1 VKTKG
6 AVLWGV
12 NEDWKVEE
20 IEVGDPV
27 AGEVQIQLAASG
39 LCHSDE
45 HVRIGDI
52 PLVEPGGFP
61 FLGGHEGAGVVTK
74 VGPGVTS
81 VAEGDHAVLGFIPS
95 CGRCPSCSSGHQ
107 NLCDNGATLLTGQS
121 IADGTYRSSVG
132 GKNLSP
138 MCLLGTFSPYV
149 TVHESSVIKI
159 ENDIPLDKAALVG
172 CGVTT
177 GWGSSVYA
185 AQVTPGD
192 TVVVIGIGGIGIN
205 AVQGAALAG
214 AKRIVAIDPV
224 ESKRERAM
232 EFGATHTFAS
242 MAEALEPLV
251 DLTWGR
257 GAEKAILTVGRIEG
271 PMVQEM
277 MTMVGKGGTGV
288 ITAMGQADLVNVPL
302 SLFELALLQKRLQG
316 AVFGGGNPRYD
327 IPKLLGLY
335 REGQL
340 KLDELV
346 TNEYKLE
353 DVNQGYSD
361 MLEGKNLRGLIKY
374 SEADY

>member
-27 AGEVQIQLAASG
+27 AGEVQVQLAASG

-61 FLGGHEGAGVVTK
+61 FLGGHEGAGIVTK
-74 VGPGVTS
+74 VGAGVEGL
-81 VAEGDHAVLGFIPS
+81 AEGDHIVLGFIPS

-121 IADGTYRSSVG
+121 IADGSYRSTVG

-149 TVHESSVIKI
+149 TVHNSSVIKI
-159 ENDIPLDKAALVG
+159 EDDIPLDKAALVG

-177 GWGSSVYA
+177 GWGSAVYA
-185 AQVTPGD
+185 AHTTPGD

-214 AKRIVAIDPV
+214 AKRIVAIDPI

-232 EFGATHTFAS
+232 DFGATHTFAS
-242 MAEALEPLV
+242 MTEAFEPLV

-271 PMVQEM
+271 HMIQEM
-277 MTMVGKGGTGV
+277 LTLVGKGGTGV
-288 ITAMGQADLVNVPL
+288 VTAMGQADAVDVPM

-335 REGQL
+335 RDGQL
-340 KLDELV
+340 KLDELI
-346 TNEYKLE
+346 TNTYKLE
-353 DVNQGYSD
+353 DINKGYSD
-361 MLEGKNLRGLIKY
+361 MFEGKNLRGLVKY
-374 SEADY
+374 GPEDY

>member
-1 VKTKG
+1 MHTRG
-6 AVLWGV
+6 AVIKQAPGTYEVVDLEVDDPRQG
-12 NEDWKVEE
+12 E
-20 IEVGDPV
+20 IQ
-27 AGEVQIQLAASG
+27 VQMVASG
-39 LCHSDE
+39 LCHSDD
-45 HVRIGDI
+45 HVRVGDI

-81 VAEGDHAVLGFIPS
+81 VEEGDHVVLGFIPS

-107 NLCDNGATLLTGQS
+107 NLCDNGATLLTGQA
-121 IADGTYRSSVG
+121 IADGSYRYKLG

-149 TVHESSVIKI
+149 TVHESSAIKI

-185 AQVTPGD
+185 ADVRPGD

-214 AKRIVAIDPV
+214 AKRVVAIDPV
-224 ESKRERAM
+224 EYKREQAM

-242 MAEALEPLV
+242 MSEAAEPLV
-251 DLTWGR
+251 DITWGR

-271 PMVQEM
+271 SMIQEM
-277 MTMVGKGGTGV
+277 LTLVSKGGTGV
-288 ITAMGQADLVNVPL
+288 VTAMGQADMVNVPL

-316 AVFGGGNPRYD
+316 AIFGGGNPRFD

-346 TNEYKLE
+346 TKRYKLE
-353 DVNQGYSD
+353 DINQGYAD
-361 MLEGKNLRGLIKY
+361 MMDGKNLRGLI
-374 SEADY
+374 DYGDEDY

>member
-1 VKTKG
+1 M
-6 AVLWGV
+6 LWGV

-27 AGEVQIQLAASG
+27 AGEVQIRLAASG

-81 VAEGDHAVLGFIPS
+81 VVEGDHVVLGFIPS

-107 NLCDNGATLLTGQS
+107 NLCDNGATLLTGQA
-121 IADGTYRSSVG
+121 IADGTYRYKAG
-132 GKNLSP
+132 GKNVSP

-149 TVHESSVIKI
+149 TVHESSAIKI

-185 AQVTPGD
+185 ADVRPGD

-214 AKRIVAIDPV
+214 AKRIIAIDPV
-224 ESKRERAM
+224 EYKREQAM

-242 MAEALEPLV
+242 MTEAAEPLV
-251 DLTWGR
+251 DITWGR

-271 PMVQEM
+271 PMIQEM
-277 MTMVGKGGTGV
+277 LSLVSKGGTGV
-288 ITAMGQADLVNVPL
+288 VTAMGQADMVDVPL

-316 AVFGGGNPRYD
+316 AIFGGGNPRFD

-346 TNEYKLE
+346 TKTYKLE
-353 DVNQGYSD
+353 DVNQGYAD
-361 MLEGKNLRGLIKY
+361 MMDGKNLRGLIKY
-374 SEADY
+374 GDEDY